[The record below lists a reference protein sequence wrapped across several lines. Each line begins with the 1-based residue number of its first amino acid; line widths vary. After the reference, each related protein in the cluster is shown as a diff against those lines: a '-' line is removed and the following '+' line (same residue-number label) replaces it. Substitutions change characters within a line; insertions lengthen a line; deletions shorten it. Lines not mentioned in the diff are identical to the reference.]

1 MLLVADALLLTIFL
15 VCAHMHAV
23 CPGTSLHCPT
33 LTFPTPT
40 VPIARPPPAPCQPAS
55 PHNLGSEY
63 GCGQHD
69 CLLRTDSAALCPASI
84 THSPHHRSGSPSPFL
99 PPLSPPLS
107 LFCARLRSL
116 SLPLHLHL
124 LFATACCLPPVAS
137 ERASKQRSTAPPS
150 HRPFPSFSP
159 EHFIVITTPPS
170 LPQC

>member
-23 CPGTSLHCPT
+23 CPGPSLHCPT

-99 PPLSPPLS
+99 PPLSTPLS
-107 LFCARLRSL
+107 PLVFPSSPPVPFRLRSRPRRVWAEHEAAAIL
-116 SLPLHLHL
+116 VPIEIWQARERPGEGSRKDIEGSSLH
-124 LFATACCLPPVAS
+124 AS
-137 ERASKQRSTAPPS
+137 S
-150 HRPFPSFSP
+150 
-159 EHFIVITTPPS
+159 
-170 LPQC
+170 